1 MNVVGVS
8 ACVDRTTGGKG
19 FGLEVQEESI
29 REWAEKNG
37 LELVAVLRDAGV
49 WGTREAAD
57 RPGLSEAVSLVEIG
71 EAKGIVVA
79 RLDRLARTLVVQDG
93 ILGKVWSMWARVDS
107 TDAGEVVQDDPDDPM
122 RTALRQ
128 IIGVFAQMERGMI
141 AARLRAGRRPQASQ
155 GRLRRTGPPA
165 MASPPKAVQSF
176 RSLMSRLSIA
186 RMSQLRVVGMSLRA
200 IAAQLDLEDLRPR
213 RATRWVSSSVGRI
226 LARLEE
232 AAEIAA
238 E

>member
-1 MNVVGVS
+1 
-8 ACVDRTTGGKG
+8 
-19 FGLEVQEESI
+19 
-29 REWAEKNG
+29 
-37 LELVAVLRDAGV
+37 V

-93 ILGKVWSMWARVDS
+93 ILGKVLVDVGS
-107 TDAGEVVQDDPDDPM
+107 RRLDRRRRGRADDPDDPM